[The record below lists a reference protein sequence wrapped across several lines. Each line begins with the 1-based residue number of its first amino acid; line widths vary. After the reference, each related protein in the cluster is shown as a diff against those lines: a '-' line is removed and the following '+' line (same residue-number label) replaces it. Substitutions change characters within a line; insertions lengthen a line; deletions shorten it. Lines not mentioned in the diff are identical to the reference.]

1 MTRQVL
7 TEVGIFL
14 VPFAAY
20 ALFLVLARTG
30 VVHPAAW
37 SNVIVLRLAVVAL
50 ALVLVSLFLLAR
62 FSGAPAYSTY
72 EPARLENG
80 RLVPGR
86 EQ

>member
-20 ALFLVLARTG
+20 ALFLLLTRAG
-30 VVHPAAW
+30 VVQPTSW
-37 SNVIVLRLAVVAL
+37 SNAVILRLAVVAL
-50 ALVLVSLFLLAR
+50 VLVLGSLLLLAR

-80 RLVPGR
+80 RLVPGS